1 MFAGAWAAVL
11 WFENV
16 FHSMLIQQAP
26 YEWGWR
32 MHPMWGTG
40 WGFGM
45 MLMMALFW
53 GAIVVACVIGV
64 GWLRR
69 QDKNPPADSAMK
81 ILRERFARGEIEKDE
96 FESKKRE
103 LS

>member
-1 MFAGAWAAVL
+1 MDTGILSVAAGLGDVALTLLRV
-11 WFENV
+11 
-16 FHSMLIQQAP
+16 QGP

-32 MHPMWGTG
+32 MHPMWGAG

-53 GAIVVACVIGV
+53 GAIIVACVMGV

-69 QDKNPPADSAMK
+69 QSKTAPGDSAMT

-96 FESKKRE
+96 FETKKRE

>member
-1 MFAGAWAAVL
+1 MNTSFSSTLFSLENFDWRLLAA
-11 WFENV
+11 
-16 FHSMLIQQAP
+16 QAP
-26 YEWGWR
+26 YDWSWP
-32 MHPMWGTG
+32 MHPMWG

-53 GAIVVACVIGV
+53 GALLLAAIVALR
-64 GWLRR
+64 WLLG
-69 QDKNPPADSAMK
+69 DSKKPTADSALT

-96 FESKKRE
+96 FESKKRQ

>member
-1 MFAGAWAAVL
+1 MDGTILSLVFELRDLAVAL
-11 WFENV
+11 
-16 FHSMLIQQAP
+16 LTAQAP

-32 MHPMWGTG
+32 MHPTWGVG

-53 GAIVVACVIGV
+53 GAIIVACVMGG
-64 GWLRR
+64 GWFRR
-69 QDKNPPADSAMK
+69 QNKTSPGDSAMT

-96 FESKKRE
+96 FETKKRE

>member
-1 MFAGAWAAVL
+1 MHAIIWSSLFKISDLAAAL
-11 WFENV
+11 
-16 FHSMLIQQAP
+16 LTAQAP

-32 MHPMWGTG
+32 MHPMWGWS

-45 MLMMALFW
+45 VLMMALFW
-53 GAIVVACVIGV
+53 GAIIVACVMGV

-69 QDKNPPADSAMK
+69 QDKTSRGDSAMT

-96 FESKKRE
+96 FETKKRE

>member
-1 MFAGAWAAVL
+1 MDGLIFSLVFELRDFAVAL
-11 WFENV
+11 
-16 FHSMLIQQAP
+16 LTDQAP

-32 MHPMWGTG
+32 MHPMWGPG

-69 QDKNPPADSAMK
+69 QNRNSPADSAMT